1 MARKMKALSI
11 HSGMV
16 IMYLSSLFFF
26 QGPSTEAV
34 PLSCQFTP
42 LEPDGITAVYLEDH
56 QNSALQLQVVG
67 TGATTGHIATLTVK
81 NPGSEDVEL
90 LIGPLYIPSEG
101 IYQSYIIDKTTRF
114 VVSKNAS
121 ETIRLYGYC
130 TDAFKDPV
138 PRDVGLPDPSTWVRP
153 NSAYFDKKGFSPESY
168 TEEFSGFGFSEL
180 SKTPSAEIPIHFLM
194 LANHLDRDLQ
204 TEIFSASKS
213 GRPHFIDTTGTSA
226 KKLTVL
232 LLDEEGDSG
241 HKSHLYWDAV
251 NKIKKAVDIS
261 ARRGELQTPYSSNP
275 EREKSAIVQQ
285 TLWKY
290 TALSIGREYTYEYF
304 LEKLAEQFK
313 RTSGIEINEAP
324 MEIKAEFEEG
334 AVRFWETFQSVALE
348 AELIRKISLKS

>member
-1 MARKMKALSI
+1 MKALSI
-11 HSGMV
+11 HSPVV
-16 IMYLSSLFFF
+16 IVYLSSLLFF

-42 LEPDGITAVYLEDH
+42 LEPEGITTVHLEDH

-81 NPGSEDVEL
+81 NLGSEDIEL

-114 VVSKNAS
+114 VVLKNAS
-121 ETIRLYGYC
+121 ETIRIYGYC

-153 NSAYFDKKGFSPESY
+153 NSAYFDNKGFSPESY
-168 TEEFSGFGFSEL
+168 TEEFPGFAFSEL
-180 SKTPSAEIPIHFLM
+180 SKIQPTEISTHFLM
-194 LANHLDRDLQ
+194 LTNHLDRDLQ
-204 TEIFSASKS
+204 AEIFSASKA
-213 GRPHFIDTTGTSA
+213 GRPHFIDTTETSA

-232 LLDEEGDSG
+232 LLEEDGDSG

-261 ARRGELQTPYSSNP
+261 ASRGELQTPYSANR
-275 EREKSAIVQQ
+275 EREKRAIVQQ

-290 TALSIGREYTYEYF
+290 TALSIGRKYTYEHF
-304 LEKLAEQFK
+304 LEKLEEQFK
-313 RTSGIEINEAP
+313 RTSGFDIGDAP
-324 MEIKAEFEEG
+324 SEIKVQFDEG
-334 AVRFWETFQSVALE
+334 AEAFWETFQSVVRE
-348 AELIRKISLKS
+348 AKLIREISIEGSF

>member
-1 MARKMKALSI
+1 MKALSI
-11 HSGMV
+11 HSPMV
-16 IMYLSSLFFF
+16 IVYLSSLLFF

-42 LEPDGITAVYLEDH
+42 RDPEGITTVHLEDH

-81 NPGSEDVEL
+81 NLGNEDIEL

-138 PRDVGLPDPSTWVRP
+138 PHDVGLPHPSRWVRP
-153 NSAYFDKKGFSPESY
+153 NSAYFDNKGFSPESY
-168 TEEFSGFGFSEL
+168 TEEFPGFGFSEL
-180 SKTPSAEIPIHFLM
+180 SKIQPTEISTHFLM

-204 TEIFSASKS
+204 AEIFSDSES
-213 GRPHFIDTTGTSA
+213 GLPHHIDTSGIISE
-226 KKLTVL
+226 KLKIL
-232 LLDEEGDSG
+232 LLDEVGDSK
-241 HKSHLYWDAV
+241 HKSFLYWDAV
-251 NKIKKAVDIS
+251 NKIKVAVDAS
-261 ARRGELQTPYSSNP
+261 SRRGKLQTPYSSNP
-275 EREKSAIVQQ
+275 ERERDAVVQQ

-290 TALSIGREYTYEYF
+290 TALSIGRSYTYNHF

-313 RTSGIEINEAP
+313 STSGFDIRDAP
-324 MEIKAEFEEG
+324 SEIKVQFDEG
-334 AVRFWETFQSVALE
+334 AEAFWKTFQSVVRE
-348 AELIRKISLKS
+348 AKLIREISIEN